1 MTEPVTPLDEQEQQQ
16 LVRQIGRA
24 MLPALPPDW
33 QRVRTEYRAAGRHIE
48 VDMAFTGPD
57 GQQRP
62 VRPPIDVVQ
71 LFGRLRAGM
80 YEQDRGTWLS
90 AVYEIEAPSAFAVDF
105 DAAEEPR
112 WRNAPPMI
120 GFQDELRTFP
130 RAEELIPD
138 WLRQR
143 AGLPPR
149 QVEQAQP
156 EQGQGVPQ
164 GQGGPQQGG
173 APQGGPQQG
182 GPQTPPQG
190 FPQQGPAT
198 PGQGFPGPQGQPGF
212 APGQQFAGPGPQGHG
227 QPGQPFPG
235 QQAAGQ
241 PGGFGQPG
249 GQPQADLRTARVYDG
264 RDQTG
269 RPVVRRQPVDP
280 QLRERLLAYL
290 ESAPVVLS
298 ARDTDVD
305 EFAPS
310 DRDVPLNFRTDGTWV
325 WAGAVSH
332 YLRKHG
338 VPPEPALVS
347 HIIGRGFQLAAVDER
362 TQDRAVAMI
371 TGQ

>member
-130 RAEELIPD
+130 RADELIPD

-143 AGLPPR
+143 AGMPPR
-149 QVEQAQP
+149 QVEQAAQP
-156 EQGQGVPQ
+156 EQGQAPQ
-164 GQGGPQQGG
+164 QGGPQ
-173 APQGGPQQG
+173 PG

-190 FPQQGPAT
+190 FAQQGPAT
-198 PGQGFPGPQGQPGF
+198 PGRGIPGQQGQPGF
-212 APGQQFAGPGPQGHG
+212 APGQQFGGPGQPVPHQQGPGPQG
-227 QPGQPFPG
+227 QQFP
-235 QQAAGQ
+235 GQ

-347 HIIGRGFQLAAVDER
+347 HIIGRGFQLSAVDER